1 MQSILAQPLTR
12 AWSGRIYRNCQTFRL
27 LSSTPQPSS
36 RLRTRLEIP
45 PPFPVTKTCPEPS
58 CNCPPTPALPEGL
71 PIDHEQALNGTMA
84 AYAQQ
89 LLICTGQ
96 RDWTSRIE
104 EDGQGQSWGEMVRGL
119 KSLLGRGGKYAD
131 VSHTSSC
138 GRNIPLT
145 IATIALQQYPSHQ
158 LLLPPLVTIII
169 RN

>member
-1 MQSILAQPLTR
+1 M
-12 AWSGRIYRNCQTFRL
+12 
-27 LSSTPQPSS
+27 
-36 RLRTRLEIP
+36 
-45 PPFPVTKTCPEPS
+45 
-58 CNCPPTPALPEGL
+58 PA
-71 PIDHEQALNGTMA
+71 PIDYDQPLNGTMA

-131 VSHTSSC
+131 VSHTSSSC

-169 RN
+169 VNQRSNLPDRIRLPLPQL